1 MESGSATI
9 STGMSNGEHGWRAVG
24 TDKGSEN
31 EENSFHIKF
40 QLVSVLRWNV
50 LYTNPQKRQQIN

>member
-1 MESGSATI
+1 MEGGSATI
-9 STGMSNGEHGWRAVG
+9 STGMSDGEHSGRTVS

-31 EENSFHIKF
+31 EENGFHIKF

-50 LYTNPQKRQQIN
+50 LYTNPQKRQQIK